1 MKTKAMSRTRT
12 TFFSHSFRLAIAKKG
27 VDIMDESAKAA
38 RRLYEKEWRAKNP
51 DKVKARNERYWA
63 KRAAMMQQ
71 IGKDVADAE
80 ENKE

>member
-1 MKTKAMSRTRT
+1 
-12 TFFSHSFRLAIAKKG
+12 
-27 VDIMDESAKAA
+27 MDESAKAA

-71 IGKDVADAE
+71 SEKGAADAKTNCE
-80 ENKE
+80 S